1 MSTGAA
7 VSRGRRASSPPAGQR
22 AATGP
27 GAPSQKNAAIAV
39 PEVARR
45 PRRTS
50 APVVV
55 RGLGRHL
62 ELQEAAKR
70 KKGLA
75 EERAAEV
82 FSVRKSALEGRAGL
96 YTVPQPFA
104 LSTDQRSRCVQS
116 SVSIIDCFARDALN
130 AIPVSPTQAPTL
142 QLDLASPNDLRRRPG
157 NARGGRKRTSWQ
169 GWVSQGAWAKASG
182 AGRRPTPGRISRY

>member
-1 MSTGAA
+1 MHVQRCTFHPQTNENAPPPVSTSGAA
-7 VSRGRRASSPPAGQR
+7 VSRGRGTSSPPSQR
-22 AATGP
+22 AATVP
-27 GAPSQKNAAIAV
+27 GAPSQKSVATAV

-45 PRRTS
+45 PRRSS
-50 APVVV
+50 APVVI

-82 FSVRKSALEGRAGL
+82 FSVKKSALEGRAGL

-104 LSTDQRSRCVQS
+104 LSTDQRRRCVQQCVYHRTLCS
-116 SVSIIDCFARDALN
+116 RCLKRSNSHASFNAATSI
-130 AIPVSPTQAPTL
+130 T
-142 QLDLASPNDLRRRPG
+142 
-157 NARGGRKRTSWQ
+157 K
-169 GWVSQGAWAKASG
+169 
-182 AGRRPTPGRISRY
+182 